1 MRVLNKSFK
10 TLERIFF
17 DQNFSSDSTSSLGL
31 WKGLI
36 ILLGSL
42 LLFTGC
48 HKKVRPIDENRQLLR
63 LNIHTEPP
71 TLDARKATDT
81 SSISIIQMC
90 FEGLMRRVPGGA
102 PQLALANRVKISED
116 LQTYTF
122 YLRSAN
128 WSDGT
133 PITAHDFERSWKTI
147 LSPDFGS
154 GFANDLYVLKNAR
167 KAKIGE
173 CPVEE
178 IGVSAKGP
186 LKLVVQLDH
195 PVPYFLDLVASHS
208 FLAVP
213 THIVEAEKRWADNSG
228 PHFVGNGAY
237 RLKEWRHHNHMV
249 LERNGEYWDHAAVR
263 LEEIHLTI
271 IEDETTEL
279 HMFES
284 GELDWAGSPLSTL
297 PTDAL
302 QALADQ
308 DRLNTYPISG
318 TYYYI
323 FNVRTPPFDNLN
335 LRRAFTYAINRK
347 EIIDNITQSK
357 QQVAT
362 SFVPPAI
369 WEIATPVF
377 EDNAIEKAREHF
389 NLALEEMGYTKATFP
404 PITLIYNKSAAHH
417 KIAQA
422 IQEQWFQAFG
432 LRVRLQNVE
441 WKVFLDELAHG
452 QFQIARMGGVASF
465 QDPLTFL
472 DQFRYESSRT
482 NFSGWTNEQFS
493 SLLDQAEQTTHP
505 DKREQLLR
513 QAEGL
518 FIEEL
523 PIAPIY
529 YYTGTYIKKR
539 YVKGIELSEL
549 SDADFKFAFLEAQ

>member
-1 MRVLNKSFK
+1 
-10 TLERIFF
+10 
-17 DQNFSSDSTSSLGL
+17 
-31 WKGLI
+31 
-36 ILLGSL
+36 
-42 LLFTGC
+42 
-48 HKKVRPIDENRQLLR
+48 
-63 LNIHTEPP
+63 
-71 TLDARKATDT
+71 
-81 SSISIIQMC
+81 MC
-90 FEGLMRRVPGGA
+90 FEGLMRRVPGRA
-102 PQLALANRVKISED
+102 PQLALANRVKISDD
-116 LQTYTF
+116 LMTYTF
-122 YLRSAN
+122 YLRPAN

-133 PITAHDFERSWKTI
+133 RITAYDFEKSWKTI
-147 LSPDFGS
+147 LSPEFGS

-173 CPVEE
+173 CSVDE
-178 IGVSAKGP
+178 IGVKAKS
-186 LKLVVQLDH
+186 LSKLVVHLDH
-195 PVPYFLDLVASHS
+195 PVPYFLDVVASHS

-213 THIVEAEKRWADNSG
+213 THIVETDKKWADHSG

-237 RLKEWRHHNHMV
+237 RLKSWRHHNHMV
-249 LERNGEYWDHAAVR
+249 LERNEEYWDQTAVR
-263 LEEIHLTI
+263 LEQIHLTI

-308 DRLNTYPISG
+308 NRLNTYPISG

-323 FNVRTPPFDNLN
+323 FNVRTPPFDNIN

-347 EIIDNITQSK
+347 EIIDNITQSE

-362 SFVPPAI
+362 NFVPPTM
-369 WEIATPVF
+369 WEVTQSAF
-377 EDNAIEKAREHF
+377 EDNATEEARKYF
-389 NLALEEMGYTKATFP
+389 DIALEEMGYTRSSLP

-472 DQFRYESSRT
+472 DQFRYENSRT
-482 NFSGWTNEQFS
+482 NFSGWTNEKFS
-493 SLLDQAEQTTHP
+493 SLLNQAEQTTHP
-505 DKREQLLR
+505 EKREELLR

-523 PIAPIY
+523 PVAPIY

-549 SDADFKFAFLEAQ
+549 SDADFKFAFLETQ

>member
-1 MRVLNKSFK
+1 MRQILP
-10 TLERIFF
+10 LLIF
-17 DQNFSSDSTSSLGL
+17 
-31 WKGLI
+31 
-36 ILLGSL
+36 
-42 LLFTGC
+42 LLFFSAC
-48 HKKVRPIDENRQLLR
+48 HKKQRSLDNNRQVLR

-71 TLDARKATDT
+71 TLDTRKATDT

-90 FEGLMRRVPGGA
+90 FEGLMRRVPGA
-102 PQLALANRVKISED
+102 SPQLALASKVKISD
-116 LQTYTF
+116 DHLTYTF
-122 YLRSAN
+122 YLRPAN

-133 PITAHDFERSWKTI
+133 PVTAHDFEASWKTS

-154 GFANDLYVLKNAR
+154 GFANDLYVLKNGHN
-167 KAKIGE
+167 AKIGK
-173 CPVEE
+173 CPVDD
-178 IGVSAKGP
+178 IGVAAKGP
-186 LKLVVQLDH
+186 SKLVIHLDH

-213 THIVEAEKRWADNSG
+213 AHIAEKEKRWADNSG
-228 PHFVGNGAY
+228 PLFVSNGPY
-237 RLKEWRHHNHMV
+237 RLKEWRHHNEMILV
-249 LERNGEYWDHAAVR
+249 RNEEYWDQSAVR
-263 LEEIHLTI
+263 LEEINLSI

-308 DRLNTYPISG
+308 SRLNTYPISG

-323 FNVRTPPFDNLN
+323 FNVRIPPFDNLN
-335 LRRAFTYAINRK
+335 MRRAFTYAINRK

-357 QQVAT
+357 QQPAV
-362 SFVPPAI
+362 SFVPPTI
-369 WEIATPVF
+369 WQPPPPAF
-377 EDNAIEKAREHF
+377 EDNATLKAQEYF
-389 NLALEEMGYTKATFP
+389 ELALEEMGYTKETLP
-404 PITLIYNKSAAHH
+404 TITLIYNKSAAHH

-432 LRVRLQNVE
+432 FRVRLQNVE

-452 QFQIARMGGVASF
+452 QFQIARMGGVANF

-472 DQFRYESSRT
+472 DQFRYQSSRT
-482 NFSGWTNEQFS
+482 NFSGWTNHQFS
-493 SLLDQAEQTTHP
+493 SLLTEAEQTTHP
-505 DKREQLLR
+505 VKRENLLR
-513 QAEGL
+513 EAEAL
-518 FIEEL
+518 FIDEL

-529 YYTGTYIKKR
+529 YYTGTYIKKE

-549 SDADFKFAFLEAQ
+549 SDADFKFAFLETQ